1 MAVSIYLENGAHER
15 VEHVGDDLNES
26 FLSACQASADGSVMR
41 GVFSVGDTMF
51 NERQLE
57 QLARE
62 LDQLP
67 EERKTDTTR
76 QVADMARRAAALRGY
91 LFISGD

>member
-1 MAVSIYLENGAHER
+1 MAVTIYGENRVHER
-15 VEHVGDDLNES
+15 IACVGDDLDES
-26 FLSACQASADGSVMR
+26 FLSACHAAPDGSVLS

-57 QLARE
+57 QFAAE
-62 LDQLP
+62 LDRLP

-76 QVADMARRAAALRGY
+76 QVADMARRAAASRGY